1 MTSAHDRIDAP
12 SLWGHIVT
20 RAAAT
25 PAATL
30 AVDETG
36 RSITFGDYL
45 AACEKAAAGLA
56 ELGVGEG
63 TAVSWQLPTW
73 IESLVLVGAL
83 CRLGAQQNPLLHI
96 YRDREVGFALQQTQ
110 AKLMVVP
117 STWRNFDFA
126 DMARR
131 LAPAGCSVL
140 VVDRQL
146 PQGAPS
152 SLPDV
157 PVSDGNQMRWVFYTS
172 GTTADPK
179 GAKHTDR
186 TIRAAAMGMV
196 DPLDVT
202 SSDRSALVFPFTHIG
217 GICWL
222 YAALIT
228 GCELVIDEGFG
239 PATVEYLR
247 REDITLA
254 GSGTAFHQL
263 YLAEQRKLA
272 AGERLFPS
280 VRAYPGGAAP
290 KPPQLHFD
298 LKAEIG
304 GVGIVSGY
312 GLTECPI
319 LSMASVHDSDDEL
332 AHTEGK
338 PTAGVDLHVVTADG
352 SLAEPGDGRD
362 GEIRVKAPQLFLGY
376 LDSSLDAAAFDA
388 DGYFRTGDL
397 GRQDALGNVIIT
409 GRLKDVII
417 RKGENISAK
426 EVEDVL
432 YGHPKIADVAVI
444 GLPDPASGERACAV
458 VSCKDG
464 VDPLTFDEMVSFCK
478 GAGLMV
484 QKIPEQL
491 ELVDIVPRNPA
502 GKVLKN
508 DLRQR
513 YGG

>member
-1 MTSAHDRIDAP
+1 MTSNDRIDAP
-12 SLWGHIVT
+12 TLWGHVVA

-25 PAATL
+25 PDATL

-36 RSITFGDYL
+36 RSITFGEYL
-45 AACEKAAAGLA
+45 LACEKAAAGLA
-56 ELGVGEG
+56 ELGVRAG
-63 TAVSWQLPTW
+63 TPVSWQLPTW
-73 IESLVLVGAL
+73 IESIVLVGAL
-83 CRLGAQQNPLLHI
+83 SRLGAQQNPLLHI
-96 YRDREVGFALQQTQ
+96 YRDREVGFALEQTG
-110 AKLMVVP
+110 AALMIVP
-117 STWRNFDFA
+117 SEWKGFNFEE
-126 DMARR
+126 MATR
-131 LAPAGCSVL
+131 LAPAGCRVL
-140 VVDRQL
+140 VADRQL
-146 PQGAPS
+146 PEGSPN
-152 SLPDV
+152 SLPDE
-157 PVSDGNQMRWVFYTS
+157 PAADGNVMRWVFYTS

-179 GAKHTDR
+179 GAQHTDR

-196 DPLDVT
+196 EPLDVT
-202 SSDRSALVFPFTHIG
+202 GADRSALVFPFTHIG

-228 GCELVIDEGFG
+228 GCTLVIDEGFG
-239 PATVEYLR
+239 PATVEHLR
-247 REDITLA
+247 RHDITLA

-263 YLAEQRKLA
+263 YLNEQRKLP
-272 AGERLFPS
+272 AGEKLFPS

-319 LSMASVHDSDDEL
+319 LSMASIHDSDEEL
-332 AHTEGK
+332 AHSEGK
-338 PTAGVDLHVVTADG
+338 PTAGVEIRIVAGDG
-352 SLAEPGDGRD
+352 SLATKGDGRD
-362 GEIRVKAPQLFLGY
+362 GELRVKAPQLFLGY
-376 LDSSLDAAAFDA
+376 LDASLNAAAFDE

-397 GRQDALGNVIIT
+397 GHQDALGNVVIT

-458 VSCKDG
+458 VACKEG
-464 VDPLTFDEMVSFCK
+464 AEPLTFEEMVQFCK
-478 GAGLMV
+478 DSGLMI
-484 QKIPEQL
+484 QKVPEQL
-491 ELVDIVPRNPA
+491 ELVDTLPRNPA

-508 DLRQR
+508 DLRKQ
-513 YGG
+513 YSS